1 MDLAEC
7 LVSILARNLSLSSK
21 QDVIFSKVG
30 GQVTSDR
37 KLAGGQSWAPSS
49 GLWCH
54 LKLAWQVSPCCYWF
68 IWKSMT
74 KTLCNYTMS
83 ACGQHWGTVSF
94 ASTESPRG
102 TKSKDF
108 FAITYLPQLN
118 ASSLIL
124 ASYLLIYFIVFF
136 FPFLVAGSLGIKRY
150 LLHGFR
156 DVRDRERIQVERLLW
171 SSQTAGRRAGFGF
184 LYFLYLFWQVS
195 PFDCCFCICGRLAS
209 CISQAV
215 QCAKATGCISLKII
229 KTGFNP
235 RPDTFVE
242 VGI

>member
-1 MDLAEC
+1 MKVYDKNIMQLYH
-7 LVSILARNLSLSSK
+7 VSMWAALRDSLICK
-21 QDVIFSKVG
+21 YWVPKGHQEQGFLCHYIFATIKCF
-30 GQVTSDR
+30 Q
-37 KLAGGQSWAPSS
+37 
-49 GLWCH
+49 
-54 LKLAWQVSPCCYWF
+54 F
-68 IWKSMT
+68 
-74 KTLCNYTMS
+74 N
-83 ACGQHWGTVSF
+83 
-94 ASTESPRG
+94 
-102 TKSKDF
+102 
-108 FAITYLPQLN
+108 
-118 ASSLIL
+118 SSL
-124 ASYLLIYFIVFF
+124 LLTHLFHSFF